1 MLLISRSLFPRM
13 AEASENECD
22 QLVMDT
28 SSKKQASDSSHPEN
42 FCAEGENLNE
52 SCHAELENNVQAC
65 IVAAEMKDSE
75 SKTTVITTENEE
87 NKSVFLKAIELSPC
101 QQGIK
106 TLSHEKAEGNVSKTE
121 SVMRGEMMI
130 AENENN
136 SFVDKDKEG
145 NDSETDPLESN
156 KTNDHIEQTETDGQD
171 NSESVVK
178 GNDIKESEIEDLQI
192 VKLDEN
198 SNSKPKDVHF
208 SSPLVVVHEYK
219 YASQVSCSQ
228 STVNLSNL
236 DNSQTLDDD
245 VSGDEGLDDK
255 NNEHINKINKSL
267 SKVSDVVAES
277 DAKKAVAT
285 ITPGGDCFSVQV
297 NESIDCEK
305 EIPSKELSQ
314 DAIMNELVDKTTETV
329 VLESENNDQLRMVPI
344 VKEDKPVKS
353 GKESSAVVLSCA
365 LNSPLIQG
373 DQDTSTYLITQEK
386 FSKQPLPNMESEYVL
401 KASKEMFSEELIKPL
416 NTDKSLATNRP
427 KESCLEKNDRD
438 ELRTEISQSKELEDS
453 PDLFMSSSDQTVV
466 VYNESEKEKE
476 TTQIC
481 KHVKS
486 LSFSEQEYE
495 APELTDRDVDE
506 IIDNKEELSKEENVV
521 NDLKENEAV
530 KDNSQNDLFDS
541 AERIV
546 KSDNVSELSKKSN
559 NEPEKDLDDNKDK
572 LIKESFV
579 MMDSSQKDLF
589 DSDSVYSDRM
599 AEEREKANDKEMAI
613 DINSIQNKGINPNLE
628 DSSQK
633 DLFGSDIS
641 SENISCTELQIIT
654 YQEDM
659 KGIQNMPEVTNIT
672 HVEDPQKCE
681 NKEEMIT
688 ETTSSPEK
696 DTVGMNMEHN
706 KDNEVKEDTG
716 AAKIFYVGVKRK
728 ADEHDENQSLKSFK
742 LSDAGKQVLTSSFNT
757 EVIPRKRHSLF
768 KNSVVNET
776 EHPAKRAKSSEP
788 DSDLSET
795 ETMSPILP
803 IGIKTLAEIAS
814 DVINSLE
821 EDLIWKHEISD
832 KEADHKIRSKAEQKT
847 KDENSEVMK
856 SKVSID
862 SQNLVT
868 KLESD
873 NNEVDTNIAYH
884 TSGVEYN
891 MESKESVE
899 LETDTIADSNMATE
913 ENSVVPALSPNH
925 TSEAGQSDEDTIRNE
940 IAIKE
945 SQVRNSPEQ
954 VTGSPGFVSALE
966 YHSQCSQNS
975 STGFEPKTFSQDIVM
990 SSQGSDH
997 SVPIICGKDVHSVT
1011 EVYEEG
1017 IETTDLN
1024 KTGKNVI

>member
-22 QLVMDT
+22 QLMMDT
-28 SSKKQASDSSHPEN
+28 SSKKQASDSSGPEN
-42 FCAEGENLNE
+42 LCAEGENLNE

-130 AENENN
+130 TENENN

-156 KTNDHIEQTETDGQD
+156 KTNDHIKQTETDGQD

-178 GNDIKESEIEDLQI
+178 CNDIKETETEDLQI

-228 STVNLSNL
+228 STVNLSDL
-236 DNSQTLDDD
+236 DNSKTLDDD
-245 VSGDEGLDDK
+245 VSGDEGLDDE
-255 NNEHINKINKSL
+255 NNEHINKIKKSL

-285 ITPGGDCFSVQV
+285 ITSGGDCFSVQV

-314 DAIMNELVDKTTETV
+314 DVIMNELVDKTTETV
-329 VLESENNDQLRMVPI
+329 VFESENNDQLRMVPI
-344 VKEDKPVKS
+344 VKEDKPVKR

-401 KASKEMFSEELIKPL
+401 KASKEMFSEELIKPF
-416 NTDKSLATNRP
+416 NTDKSLATNRR
-427 KESCLEKNDRD
+427 KGSCLEKNDRD

-476 TTQIC
+476 TTQISE
-481 KHVKS
+481 HVKS

-495 APELTDRDVDE
+495 ASELTDRDVDE
-506 IIDNKEELSKEENVV
+506 IIDYKEELSKEENVV

-546 KSDNVSELSKKSN
+546 KSDNASELSKKSN
-559 NEPEKDLDDNKDK
+559 NGPEKNLDDNKDK
-572 LIKESFV
+572 LIEESFV
-579 MMDSSQKDLF
+579 MMNSSQKDLF
-589 DSDSVYSDRM
+589 DSDSVYSDKM
-599 AEEREKANDKEMAI
+599 PEEREKVNDKEMAI
-613 DINSIQNKGINPNLE
+613 DINSIQNKDINPNLE

-641 SENISCTELQIIT
+641 SENISSTELQIIT

-659 KGIQNMPEVTNIT
+659 KGLQNMPEETNIT
-672 HVEDPQKCE
+672 HVEVPQKCE

-688 ETTSSPEK
+688 ETTSSPEIEA
-696 DTVGMNMEHN
+696 VGMNMEPN

-716 AAKIFYVGVKRK
+716 AAKIFNVGVKRK

-742 LSDAGKQVLTSSFNT
+742 LSDAGKQVPTSSVT
-757 EVIPRKRHSLF
+757 EVIPRKRHSLL

-776 EHPAKRAKSSEP
+776 EHPAKKAKFSEP

-795 ETMSPILP
+795 ETMSPIIP
-803 IGIKTLAEIAS
+803 IGIRTLAEIAS

-832 KEADHKIRSKAEQKT
+832 NEADHKIRSKAVQKT

-925 TSEAGQSDEDTIRNE
+925 TSEAGQPDEDAVGNE

-975 STGFEPKTFSQDIVM
+975 STGFEPKTVSQDIVM

-1011 EVYEEG
+1011 EVFEEG

-1024 KTGKNVI
+1024 KTGKNAI